1 MRYEQTAAAAATTA
15 QAWTAVIDVT
25 DWPRWTASMNSV
37 EPLDGA
43 RLRPGDRY
51 KVSQPRLPVLVW
63 RVTEVRDGESFVWE
77 SRSPGVRTV
86 AFHRLEANADGTTQ
100 ITIGLDQ
107 TGPLAWLVGLIAGAR
122 TRRYLKLESAGLK
135 AASESVANGGS
146 PAGGAAG
153 GAA

>member
-1 MRYEQTAAAAATTA
+1 MTYEQTAVAAATTA
-15 QAWTAVIDVT
+15 QAWTALIDVT

-43 RLRPGDRY
+43 ALRPGDRY
-51 KVSQPRLPVLVW
+51 KISQPRLPVMVW

-77 SRSPGVRTV
+77 ARSPGVRT
-86 AFHRLEANADGTTQ
+86 AGFHRLAANPDGTTR
-100 ITIGLDQ
+100 ITIGVDHS
-107 TGPLAWLVGLIAGAR
+107 GPLAWLVGALTGAR
-122 TRRYLKLESAGLK
+122 TRRYLKLEAAGLK
-135 AASESVANGGS
+135 AASESVAHGGS